1 MRRRLGI
8 ARVPLGADDA
18 EMIEWLADDAALQ
31 LVSEL
36 PPDQR
41 DAVRAHVLDDRDYED
56 IAREQLTSE
65 ATVRKRVSRGLYALR
80 ARAGG
85 MR

>member
-8 ARVPLGADDA
+8 ARLPVEPDDADVIAMLGA
-18 EMIEWLADDAALQ
+18 EVALQ

-36 PPDQR
+36 PPEQR
-41 DAVRAHVLDDRDYED
+41 DAVRAHVIEDRDYGD

-65 ATVRKRVSRGLYALR
+65 ATVRKRVSRGLSSLR
-80 ARAGG
+80 TRIGGAR
-85 MR
+85 